1 MLAEGIPNNQL
12 EEQLVVI
19 VHRIS
24 GADPASITPDAR
36 LVEDIGIDS
45 LGYYEI
51 KIEAETCFNI
61 LIQEEELLKFK
72 TFGDVQS
79 HLKSLQIN
87 PSSPQNT

>member
-12 EEQLVVI
+12 DEQLVDI

-51 KIEAETCFNI
+51 KIEAEAYFNI

-79 HLKSLQIN
+79 HLKSLQIDT
-87 PSSPQNT
+87 SRSQNT

>member
-12 EEQLVVI
+12 EEQLVDI

-24 GADPASITPDAR
+24 GADPASITADAR

-51 KIEAETCFNI
+51 KIEAETYFNI

-79 HLKSLQIN
+79 HLKSLQIDT
-87 PSSPQNT
+87 SSSQNT

>member
-12 EEQLVVI
+12 EEQLVDI

-51 KIEAETCFNI
+51 KIEAEAYFNI

-79 HLKSLQIN
+79 HLKSLQIDT
-87 PSSPQNT
+87 SSSQNT

>member
-12 EEQLVVI
+12 EEQLVDI

-51 KIEAETCFNI
+51 KIEAETYFNI

-72 TFGDVQS
+72 TFGDVQR
-79 HLKSLQIN
+79 HLKSLQIDT
-87 PSSPQNT
+87 SSSQNT